1 MIIMILFF
9 SSAFVIESFPRTF
22 SFTTTGE
29 AVCYFH
35 DWYSV
40 IDTITGKDMNRSIIV
55 GVGSSAVA
63 VADAAVVICLFY
75 QNYYIFIVLF
85 RSTRCSVIIVANQKG
100 LNSNYKF
107 TTH

>member
-1 MIIMILFF
+1 MILFF

-63 VADAAVVICLFY
+63 VADAAVVIYLFY
-75 QNYYIFIVLF
+75 QNYYIFIVL
-85 RSTRCSVIIVANQKG
+85 G
-100 LNSNYKF
+100 LLDAALLLPIKKD
-107 TTH
+107 